1 MSGDMSHLTGFS
13 APEISSLGDQP
24 KKSGKQRYE
33 SDTDEGDTADC
44 HQLLHALG
52 LCARI
57 IDAVT
62 FQMVDCSP
70 DAKKCT
76 KCNNKSLPYGDY
88 AVEKMSVSQVICV
101 IFIVVGIV
109 GLEILT
115 KD

>member
-1 MSGDMSHLTGFS
+1 MAIPPFRGFHIGGSPLVILRLQVPVGLTEQTGEQRHKGD
-13 APEISSLGDQP
+13 A
-24 KKSGKQRYE
+24 
-33 SDTDEGDTADC
+33 DERDTAAC

-52 LCARI
+52 LRAGI

-70 DAKKCT
+70 DAKTCT
-76 KCNNKSLPYGDY
+76 KRNNKSLQYGDC

-109 GLEILT
+109 GL
-115 KD
+115 

>member
-1 MSGDMSHLTGFS
+1 MS
-13 APEISSLGDQP
+13 I
-24 KKSGKQRYE
+24 
-33 SDTDEGDTADC
+33 
-44 HQLLHALG
+44 
-52 LCARI
+52 CARI

-70 DAKKCT
+70 DAKTCT

>member
-1 MSGDMSHLTGFS
+1 MVFCPRNKFTWRSV
-13 APEISSLGDQP
+13 

-33 SDTDEGDTADC
+33 SDTDEGDTAAC

-70 DAKKCT
+70 DAKTCS